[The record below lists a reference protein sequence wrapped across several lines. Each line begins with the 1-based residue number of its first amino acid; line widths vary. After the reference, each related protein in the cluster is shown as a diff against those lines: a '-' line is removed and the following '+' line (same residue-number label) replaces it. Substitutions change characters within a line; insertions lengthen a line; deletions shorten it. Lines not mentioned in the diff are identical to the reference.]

1 MKTTKILGAMAL
13 AGALVLGLAATPAVA
28 ESVADFYKGKRI
40 TMYVGSSPGGGYDT
54 YARLI
59 TRHIGRFIPGHPKFI
74 VKNKVGAG
82 SIVVA
87 NFVYNV
93 APQDGSVM
101 VSLQRNLPLVQI
113 MEGQKGPK
121 FEASKFNWLGRLAN
135 EAGVCAVATRTGI
148 KSFDEVFTKPVLMAG
163 TGPND
168 TEITPALLNNT
179 LNTKFQLIKGYPST
193 PPAHLAIQRGEVDGI
208 CQSWSSFKA
217 IAGSYYTDGNMIPIL
232 QLSLK
237 KHPEM
242 TKLGVPLVF
251 EYITKD
257 RVAPGL
263 KVEDVTSYL
272 HLIMAAKAMG
282 RPFAV
287 GPGVPADRVKALR
300 AAFEAVAKDPK
311 FLADAKKQRREVN
324 LVTGAEIQEIIKK
337 MAATPKPV
345 LAKLDG
351 LMKFRGKAKI
361 AKVEML
367 KHSGKVTKTKK
378 GGRRIFIDYK
388 GKEVKA
394 KVSGSRTKVTI
405 DGKKTKRKKIKVG
418 MTCTF
423 TYPGVGMEAKNV
435 DCKS

>member
-1 MKTTKILGAMAL
+1 MKTMNILGTTAL

-28 ESVADFYKGKRI
+28 QSVADFYKGKRI

-59 TRHIGRFIPGHPKFI
+59 ARHIGRFIPGNPKFT

-101 VSLQRNLPLVQI
+101 VALQRNLPLVEI
-113 MEGQKGPK
+113 MGGQKGVK
-121 FEASKFNWLGRLAN
+121 FESSKFHWLGSLAN
-135 EAGVCAVATRTGI
+135 EAGVCAVDKRTGI
-148 KSFDEVFTKPVLMAG
+148 KSFEETFTKPVIMGG

-217 IAGSYYTDGNMIPIL
+217 IAGSYYTDGNMVPIV

-237 KHPEM
+237 KHPEL

-251 EYITKD
+251 EYITKKY
-257 RVAPGL
+257 VAPGL
-263 KVEDVTSYL
+263 KVEDVTSYFRL
-272 HLIMAAKAMG
+272 LMASKAMG

-300 AAFEAVAKDPK
+300 AGFTAMAKDPK
-311 FLADAKKQRREVN
+311 FLADAKKQKREVN
-324 LVTGAEIQEIIKK
+324 LVTGAEIQGIIKK
-337 MAATPKPV
+337 MAATPKAV

-351 LMKFRGKAKI
+351 LMKFRGKTKI

-367 KHSGKVTKTKK
+367 VHTGKVTKTKK
-378 GGRRIFIDYK
+378 GGRRILIDYK
-388 GKEVKA
+388 GKEVTA
-394 KVSGSRTKVTI
+394 KVSGSRTKVTL
-405 DGKKTKRKKIKVG
+405 DGKKAKRKKIKAG

-423 TYPGVGMEAKNV
+423 TYPGVGTEAKKI

>member
-1 MKTTKILGAMAL
+1 MAL
-13 AGALVLGLAATPAVA
+13 IGALVLGLAATPAVA
-28 ESVADFYKGKRI
+28 GSVADFYKGKRI
-40 TMYVGSSPGGGYDT
+40 TLYVGSSPGGGYDT
-54 YARLI
+54 YGRLI
-59 TRHIGRFIPGHPKFI
+59 TRHIGRFIPGNPKFT

-93 APQDGSVM
+93 APQDGSVI
-101 VSLQRNLPLVQI
+101 VGLQRNLPLVEI
-113 MEGQKGPK
+113 MGQKGPK
-121 FEASKFNWLGRLAN
+121 FESSKFHWLGSLAN
-135 EAGVCAVATRTGI
+135 EAGVCAVDKRTGI
-148 KSFDEVFTKPVLMAG
+148 KSFDETFTKSVLMGG

-217 IAGSYYTDGNMIPIL
+217 IAGRYYSDGNMVPIL

-237 KHPEM
+237 KHPEL

-251 EYITKD
+251 EYINKEH
-257 RVAPGL
+257 VAPGV
-263 KVEDVTSYL
+263 KVEDVTSYFRL
-272 HLIMAAKAMG
+272 LMAAKAMG

-287 GPGVPADRVKALR
+287 APGVPPDRVKALR
-300 AAFEAVAKDPK
+300 AAFIAVAKDPK

-324 LVTGAEIQEIIKK
+324 LVTGAEIQDIIKQ
-337 MAATPKPV
+337 MAATPKAV

-351 LMKFRGKAKI
+351 LMKFRGKAKM

-367 KHSGKVTKTKK
+367 VHTGKVTKTKK
-378 GGRRIFIDYK
+378 GGRRIFIDFK

-394 KVSGSRTKVTI
+394 KVSGSRTKVTVN
-405 DGKKTKRKKIKVG
+405 GKKAKRKKVKVG
-418 MTCTF
+418 MRCTF
-423 TYPGVGMEAKNV
+423 TYPGPGMEAKKI

>member
-1 MKTTKILGAMAL
+1 MKTTKILGSMAL
-13 AGALVLGLAATPAVA
+13 AGALVLGLAATPSVA
-28 ESVADFYKGKRI
+28 GSVADFYKGKRI

-59 TRHIGRFIPGHPKFI
+59 TRHIGRFIPGNPKFT

-93 APQDGSVM
+93 APQDGTVM
-101 VSLQRNLPLVQI
+101 VGLQRNLPLVEI
-113 MEGQKGPK
+113 MGGQKGVK
-121 FEASKFNWLGRLAN
+121 FESKKFHWLGSLAN
-135 EAGVCAVATRTGI
+135 EAGVCAVDKRTGI
-148 KSFDEVFTKPVLMAG
+148 KSFDETFTKPVIMGG

-217 IAGSYYTDGNMIPIL
+217 IAGSYYTDGNMVPIL

-237 KHPEM
+237 KHPEL

-251 EYITKD
+251 DYITKD

-263 KVEDVTSYL
+263 KVEDVTSYFRL
-272 HLIMAAKAMG
+272 LMASKAMG

-300 AAFEAVAKDPK
+300 AAFNAVAEDPK
-311 FLADAKKQRREVN
+311 FLADAKKQKREVN
-324 LVTGAEIQEIIKK
+324 LVTGAEIQGIIKQ
-337 MAATPKPV
+337 MAATPKAV

-351 LMKFRGKAKI
+351 LMKFRGKAKT
-361 AKVEML
+361 AKVVMV
-367 KHSGKVTKTKK
+367 KHTGKVTKTKK
-378 GGRRIFIDYK
+378 GGRRILIDYK
-388 GKEVKA
+388 GKEVTA
-394 KVSGSRTKVTI
+394 KVSGSRTKVTVN
-405 DGKKTKRKKIKVG
+405 GKKAKRKKVKVG

-423 TYPGVGMEAKNV
+423 TYPGPGMEAKKI

>member
-1 MKTTKILGAMAL
+1 MKTTKILGSMAL

-28 ESVADFYKGKRI
+28 GAVADFYKGKRI

-59 TRHIGRFIPGHPKFI
+59 TRHIGRFIPGNPKFT

-87 NFVYNV
+87 NFIYNV

-101 VSLQRNLPLVQI
+101 VSLQRNLPLVEI
-113 MEGQKGPK
+113 MGGQTGVK
-121 FEASKFNWLGRLAN
+121 FESSKFQWLGSLAN
-135 EAGVCAVATRTGI
+135 EAGVCAVDKRTGI
-148 KSFDEVFTKPVLMAG
+148 TSFDEIFTKPVLMAG

-237 KHPEM
+237 KHPEL

-251 EYITKD
+251 EYITKEH
-257 RVAPGL
+257 VAPGL
-263 KVEDVTSYL
+263 KVEDVTSYFRL
-272 HLIMAAKAMG
+272 LMAAKAMG

-300 AAFEAVAKDPK
+300 AAFEAMAKDPK

-324 LVTGAEIQEIIKK
+324 LVTGAEIQEIIKL
-337 MAATPKPV
+337 MAATPRSV
-345 LAKLDG
+345 LDKLDG
-351 LMKFRGKAKI
+351 LMKFRGKAKM

-367 KHSGKVTKTKK
+367 VHTGKVTKTKK
-378 GGRRIFIDYK
+378 GGRRILIDYK
-388 GKEVKA
+388 GKEVTA
-394 KVSGSRTKVTI
+394 KVSGSRTKVTL
-405 DGKKTKRKKIKVG
+405 DGKKAKRKKIKAG

-423 TYPGVGMEAKNV
+423 TYPGVGMEATKV

>member
-1 MKTTKILGAMAL
+1 MG
-13 AGALVLGLAATPAVA
+13 
-28 ESVADFYKGKRI
+28 
-40 TMYVGSSPGGGYDT
+40 
-54 YARLI
+54 
-59 TRHIGRFIPGHPKFI
+59 
-74 VKNKVGAG
+74 
-82 SIVVA
+82 
-87 NFVYNV
+87 
-93 APQDGSVM
+93 
-101 VSLQRNLPLVQI
+101 
-113 MEGQKGPK
+113 GQKGVK
-121 FEASKFNWLGRLAN
+121 FESSKFNWIGSLAN
-135 EAGVCAVATRTGI
+135 EAGVCAVDKRTGI
-148 KSFDEVFTKPVLMAG
+148 TSFEEVFTKPVLMGG

-168 TEITPALLNNT
+168 TEISPALLNNT

-237 KHPEM
+237 KHPEL

-251 EYITKD
+251 EYITKKY
-257 RVAPGL
+257 VAPGL
-263 KVEDVTSYL
+263 KVEDVTSYFTL
-272 HLIMAAKAMG
+272 LMAAKAMG

-300 AAFEAVAKDPK
+300 AAFEAMAEDPK

-324 LVTGAEIQEIIKK
+324 LVTGAEIQGIIKK
-337 MAATPKPV
+337 MAATPKAV

-351 LMKFRGKAKI
+351 LMKFRGKAKM
-361 AKVEML
+361 AKIQML
-367 KHSGKVTKTKK
+367 VHTGKVTQTKK

-394 KVSGSRTKVTI
+394 KVSGSRTKVTL
-405 DGKKTKRKKIKVG
+405 DGKKTKRKKIKAG

-423 TYPGVGMEAKNV
+423 TYPGVGMEATNI

>member
-1 MKTTKILGAMAL
+1 MKTTKFIGAMAS
-13 AGALVLGLAATPAVA
+13 AGALVLGLAATPVVA
-28 ESVADFYKGKRI
+28 GAVADFYQDKRI

-59 TRHIGRFIPGHPKFI
+59 TRHIGRFIPGNPKFT
-74 VKNKVGAG
+74 VKNKTGAG

-101 VSLQRNLPLVQI
+101 VSLQRNLPLVEI
-113 MEGQKGPK
+113 MDTQKGPK
-121 FEASKFNWLGRLAN
+121 FDSSKFNWLGSLAN

-217 IAGSYYTDGNMIPIL
+217 IAGSYYTDGHMIPIL

-242 TKLGVPLVF
+242 AKLGVPLVF

-300 AAFEAVAKDPK
+300 AAFEAMAKDPK

-324 LVTGAEIQEIIKK
+324 LVTGAEIQGIIKK
-337 MAATPKPV
+337 MAATPKSV

-351 LMKFRGKAKI
+351 LMQYRGKAKM
-361 AKVEML
+361 AKIVML
-367 KHSGKVTKTKK
+367 VHSGKVTKTKK
-378 GGRRIFIDYK
+378 GGRRIYIDYK

-423 TYPGVGMEAKNV
+423 TYPGAGMEATNV
-435 DCKS
+435 DCKK

>member
-1 MKTTKILGAMAL
+1 MKTMKMLGATAL

-28 ESVADFYKGKRI
+28 DAVADFYKGKRI
-40 TMYVGSSPGGGYDT
+40 IMYVGSSPGGGYDT
-54 YARLI
+54 YARMI
-59 TRHIGRFIPGHPKFI
+59 ARHIGRFIPGNPKFI

-82 SIVVA
+82 SIIVA

-93 APQDGSVM
+93 APQDGTVL
-101 VSLQRNLPLVQI
+101 VALQRNLPLVEI
-113 MEGQKGPK
+113 MGGQKGVK
-121 FEASKFNWLGRLAN
+121 FESRKFHWLGSLAN
-135 EAGVCAVATRTGI
+135 EAGVCAVDKRTGI
-148 KSFDEVFTKPVLMAG
+148 KSFDDVFTKPVLMGG

-168 TEITPALLNNT
+168 TEIFPALLNNT

-237 KHPEM
+237 KHPEL

-251 EYITKD
+251 EYITKEY
-257 RVAPGL
+257 VAPGL
-263 KVEDVTSYL
+263 KVEDVTSYFRL
-272 HLIMAAKAMG
+272 LMAAKAMG

-300 AAFEAVAKDPK
+300 AAFNAMAEDPK

-324 LVTGAEIQEIIKK
+324 LVTGAEIQGIIAK
-337 MAATPKPV
+337 MAATPKAV

-351 LMKFRGKAKI
+351 LMKFRGKAKM
-361 AKVEML
+361 AKIQML

-378 GGRRIFIDYK
+378 GGRQIFIDYK

-394 KVSGSRTKVTI
+394 KVSGSRTKVTL
-405 DGKKTKRKKIKVG
+405 DGKKAKRKKIKAG

-423 TYPGVGMEAKNV
+423 TYPGVGQEAKKV